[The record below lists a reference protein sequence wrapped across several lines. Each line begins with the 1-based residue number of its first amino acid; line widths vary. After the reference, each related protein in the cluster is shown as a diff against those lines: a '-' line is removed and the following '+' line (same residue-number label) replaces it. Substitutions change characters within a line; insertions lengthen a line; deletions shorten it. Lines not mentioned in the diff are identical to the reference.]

1 MVQNVQNFV
10 GIFRYHLTW
19 TRTLRT
25 KALGVSKWESCL
37 SVNWS
42 ISSQCIPIPALYI
55 SPLFSLSIYS
65 TLHSQGTVQEN
76 QYVGMTNKTL
86 GLSWKLTYPNSLSG
100 FSCKSF
106 IFSSLSHW
114 TIDKNDW
121 GWALIVCEKKNL
133 NHFLTERVSNSVSR
147 SSTKASIKA
156 RDSPWSRELWSE
168 LIQLRWWVAF
178 FKNQDDTQIVV
189 EDQSRIQIWETKFQ
203 REFERANETLLPE
216 GVH

>member
-1 MVQNVQNFV
+1 MR
-10 GIFRYHLTW
+10 IFRHHLKW

-121 GWALIVCEKKNL
+121 AWALIVDEKNESFFRLKESPTQYRGVQQKPL
-133 NHFLTERVSNSVSR
+133 SR
-147 SSTKASIKA
+147 QGTH
-156 RDSPWSRELWSE
+156 RDHES
-168 LIQLRWWVAF
+168 F
-178 FKNQDDTQIVV
+178 
-189 EDQSRIQIWETKFQ
+189 DQ
-203 REFERANETLLPE
+203 N
-216 GVH
+216 